1 MNFESMKQALI
12 AAADQAGINEYEIY
26 FEREENLSVE
36 TLKDE
41 ISAFS
46 SGVSGGICFRCLV
59 NGKMGYA
66 SGELMTEDAMAD
78 LVKRAVA
85 NAKCIDSEDESVIF
99 GGSDHYETVDLPR
112 PELADAALL
121 RKTALD
127 LQKQTYAENSAVGD
141 GTQSYLMSTVNEVKL
156 YNSKGLDLSNRVG
169 LTAGYVDAVVRVN
182 DEAQESYEMGVGSTY
197 EELKE
202 LPQKAVQKALDK
214 IGAQTVESGK
224 HNVLFTGE
232 QFRQFLATFAE
243 VFSAKNAQLGL
254 SLLAGKEGESVA
266 APCVTISDDPLRAG
280 YALQT
285 PFDGEGVATYRKNV
299 IENGVLTTL
308 LYDLTTARKANKAS
322 TGNGQ
327 KHGYASSVSIAPYSF
342 SIHAGD
348 KSFDD
353 LMTMAGNGILVT
365 ECKGF
370 HAGANPV
377 TGDFS
382 IESAGFRIRGGKKA
396 EPIKSFTVA
405 GNFFELLK
413 SIHALGNEVRWSPLG
428 GFTTF
433 GSPDL
438 LVLGMSVAGK

>member
-12 AAADQAGINEYEIY
+12 AAADKAGINEYEIY

-41 ISAFS
+41 INAFS

-121 RKTALD
+121 RKTALE

-254 SLLAGKEGESVA
+254 SLLAGKEGEAVA
-266 APCVTISDDPLRAG
+266 APCVTISDDPLRSG

-299 IENGVLTTL
+299 IENGILTTL
-308 LYDLTTARKANKAS
+308 LYDLTTARKANKTS

-353 LMTMAGNGILVT
+353 LMAMADDGILVT

-382 IESAGFRIRGGKKA
+382 IESAGFRIRNGKKT

>member
-1 MNFESMKQALI
+1 MNFEIMKQALI
-12 AAADQAGINEYEIY
+12 SAAEQAGIAQYEIY

-46 SGVSGGICFRCLV
+46 SGVTGGICFRCLV

-78 LVKRAVA
+78 LVSRAIS

-99 GGSDHYETVDLPR
+99 AGSEHYETVKLSR
-112 PELADAALL
+112 PELADPAQL
-121 RKTALD
+121 RSTALE
-127 LQKQTYAENSAVGD
+127 LQKQTYAQNEAVGD
-141 GTQSYLMSTVNEVKL
+141 GTQTYLMSTVNEVKL
-156 YNSKGLDLSNRVG
+156 YNSNGLDLSNRVG
-169 LTAGYVDAVVRVN
+169 VTAGYVNAVVRVG
-182 DEAQESYEMGVGSTY
+182 DEAQEDYAAGTGMTAED
-197 EELKE
+197 LAH
-202 LPQKAVQKALDK
+202 LPQEAVDKALSK

-224 HNVLFTGE
+224 YNILFSGE
-232 QFRQFLATFAE
+232 QFRQFLSAFSQ

-254 SLLAGKEGESVA
+254 SLLAGKEGEAVA
-266 APCVTISDDPLRAG
+266 APCVTISDDPLREG

-299 IENGVLTTL
+299 IENGILTTL
-308 LYDLTTARKANKAS
+308 LYDLTTARKADKQS

-327 KHGYASSVSIAPYSF
+327 KHGYSSSVSIAPYSF

-348 KSFDD
+348 RSFDD
-353 LMTMAGNGILVT
+353 LMKLADDGILIT

-370 HAGANPV
+370 HAGANAV

-382 IESAGFRIRGGKKA
+382 IESAGFRIRNGQKA

-405 GNFFELLK
+405 GNFFDLLK
-413 SIHALGNEVRWSPLG
+413 SIHALGDQVHWSPLG

-433 GSPDL
+433 GAPDL